1 MKIPE
6 GKMKNKVSTILILIL
21 ALLLV
26 FSCGK
31 KMTEEELKQLADEYS
46 NKEQPE
52 EAIKIYKKLLK
63 EYPDSPKAGEHM
75 FMIGFIYANVIKDY
89 DKGREYYTKFKEQ
102 YPDHEFV
109 KNKTVDF
116 EIENLGK
123 EIIIPDEGSGS
134 KDK

>member
-1 MKIPE
+1 MKI
-6 GKMKNKVSTILILIL
+6 KVSTILILVL
-21 ALLLV
+21 ALLII

-31 KMTEEELKQLADEYS
+31 KMTEDELKQLADEYS
-46 NKEQPE
+46 QKEQPK
-52 EAIKIYKKLLK
+52 EAIKIYEKLLK
-63 EYPDSPKAGEHM
+63 DYPDSPKAGEHM

-89 DKGREYYTKFKEQ
+89 DKAKEYYTKFKEQ
-102 YPDHEFV
+102 FPEHEFV

-123 EIIIPDEGSGS
+123 EIIIPDEDPGV

>member
-1 MKIPE
+1 MKV
-6 GKMKNKVSTILILIL
+6 KVSTILILVL
-21 ALLLV
+21 GLLII

-31 KMTEEELKQLADEYS
+31 KMTEDELKQLADEYS
-46 NKEQPE
+46 QKEQPK
-52 EAIKIYKKLLK
+52 EAIKIYEKLLK
-63 EYPDSPKAGEHM
+63 DYPDSPKAGEHM

-89 DKGREYYTKFKEQ
+89 DKAKEYYTKFKEQ
-102 YPDHEFV
+102 FPEHEFV

-123 EIIIPDEGSGS
+123 EIIIPDEDSGV